1 MKQINDVLITK
12 VIIKRL
18 DKLDYLKDRIK
29 VKALYKLKNLIDFII
44 ERESQADLLKEIW
57 EYEFGIFELFPNN

>member
-44 ERESQADLLKEIW
+44 ERESQADSVLREC
-57 EYEFGIFELFPNN
+57 EFGIFELFPNN